1 MRLQLCMDNGVFLF
15 VITARCD
22 VVAITE
28 MMENCWMLLSLRL

>member
-1 MRLQLCMDNGVFLF
+1 MDNGVFLF